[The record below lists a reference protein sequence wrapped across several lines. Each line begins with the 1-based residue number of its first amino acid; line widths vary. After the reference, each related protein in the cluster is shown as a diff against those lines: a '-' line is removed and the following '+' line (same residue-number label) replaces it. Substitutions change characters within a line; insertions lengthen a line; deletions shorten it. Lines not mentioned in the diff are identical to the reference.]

1 MDFTK
6 TAEHVCLV
14 SVILRGLKAGLVL
27 AKLEEFVVV
36 KNLWGILVTNAAI
49 VKMVFTLLVQLA
61 IVR

>member
-1 MDFTK
+1 M
-6 TAEHVCLV
+6 